1 MKKEIII
8 RISVKS
14 DKCQKKA
21 MKVAAT
27 VTGNHQINY
36 AIMLN
41 FISNTKIVS
50 FVSMVFN
57 YSWLI
62 RGRAGV
68 QSVTL
73 AGGEKNL
80 LLVIGEG
87 VDTSKLT
94 KNIKKKVGLA
104 EIVELRTV
112 DSFEAAAAALPGG
125 FIPAT
130 KEAAARAMAAARS
143 SPYLHHHQPPSP
155 SHHHQQWQYHHPYA
169 FQFHPSPMMA
179 AAHGG
184 YGGSSYSRAVALSHP
199 ANYSPLVEKHD
210 YHPMNHSSSKKKTT
224 TTGTTTTTTT
234 TGAGAG
240 NGNGNGNVAS
250 LKAVPRS
257 RRHGSGRNF
266 CCIL

>member
-27 VTGNHQINY
+27 VT
-36 AIMLN
+36 
-41 FISNTKIVS
+41 
-50 FVSMVFN
+50 
-57 YSWLI
+57 
-62 RGRAGV
+62 GV

-112 DSFEAAAAALPGG
+112 DSFEAAAAAFPGG

-155 SHHHQQWQYHHPYA
+155 YHHHQQWQYHQYGGAPPPSPYA